1 MDLHRRPHQVV
12 RAVNQEARV
21 LHRHRHRRAAIG
33 MDGQVNR
40 VGDIRLRL
48 RLRQVGNLARA
59 GPIVQVG
66 NLARAGPIVHHQ
78 AVAIRAT
85 VAGILTVNGDRQ
97 ARPLASPVRVDL
109 QVGNLARAGPIV
121 HHQAVAIRATVA
133 GVRGASHHHLR
144 HPRVS
149 VMYIGLLSIAVLYHI
164 TIYHY
169 VVHTILTHFF
179 LIAIYITCTTHRQEW
194 KVRLQRLQVKV

>member
-1 MDLHRRPHQVV
+1 MDLHRHPHQVV

-48 RLRQVGNLARA
+48 R
-59 GPIVQVG
+59 QVG

-85 VAGILTVNGDRQ
+85 VAGILTVNGDRP

-121 HHQAVAIRATVA
+121 HHQAVAMEDTVA

-169 VVHTILTHFF
+169 VCS
-179 LIAIYITCTTHRQEW
+179 YPY
-194 KVRLQRLQVKV
+194 

>member
-48 RLRQVGNLARA
+48 R
-59 GPIVQVG
+59 
-66 NLARAGPIVHHQ
+66 
-78 AVAIRAT
+78 
-85 VAGILTVNGDRQ
+85 
-97 ARPLASPVRVDL
+97 

-133 GVRGASHHHLR
+133 GVRGASHHHLH

>member
-21 LHRHRHRRAAIG
+21 LHRHRHHRAAIG

-40 VGDIRLRL
+40 VGDIRL

-66 NLARAGPIVHHQ
+66 NLARVDPIVHHQ
-78 AVAIRAT
+78 AVAMEDT
-85 VAGILTVNGDRQ
+85 VAG
-97 ARPLASPVRVDL
+97 A
-109 QVGNLARAGPIV
+109 
-121 HHQAVAIRATVA
+121 
-133 GVRGASHHHLR
+133 RGASHHHLR

-149 VMYIGLLSIAVLYHI
+149 VMYIGLCLLQYYI
-164 TIYHY
+164 
-169 VVHTILTHFF
+169 ILP
-179 LIAIYITCTTHRQEW
+179 YITT
-194 KVRLQRLQVKV
+194 LFIPY